1 MPKKPDQKIRA
12 LPRTGVIGLI
22 FIDFGLMAT
31 IYYLTDSFWGW
42 TKGDLSDGL
51 SVDQFDLFAVL
62 QLILFATTVDQ
73 IVRRTA
79 INFNSI
85 SEQTKV
91 PKLIIQALTVVI
103 YGFFAL
109 IGFILLYDQHFS
121 NLLAATSGM
130 GIGLLL
136 LFKDRLADVMGS
148 IQLQTDGLVNIG
160 DYLQLSEDG
169 KVETYQVMGMEQRRM
184 TLRSISDDHQR
195 VISNTKFLSINYIN
209 LTKQGKNRGARRSV
223 SVQLDSDNNA
233 DKVIE
238 IFKLALEK
246 VSSSNKDFYAWYS
259 CGAAKLEEGY
269 VTYKLE
275 YECRPEIP
283 ITDSDNLVLLTALRF
298 LKAASFKL
306 SSSSVVLP
314 IDQEISSNT
323 NRLLNMYDLGILKV
337 LARNEV
343 ISIATNTKTI
353 YSRAGDHLIKKNE
366 NADSMYLISEGALEV
381 SVLNKEGN
389 PIIVATLWPGDCV
402 GEMSL
407 LTGAPRSADVYTKR
421 NSVLVEIKKEDISPV
436 LASNPELI
444 HHMSDL
450 LAERVAQNEKSL
462 SGEDKNKKLEEASK
476 NIAGKILNFFFKKSA
491 EE

>member
-1 MPKKPDQKIRA
+1 MSKKPQQKIKA
-12 LPRTGVIGLI
+12 LPRSGVIGLI
-22 FIDFGLMAT
+22 IINFAFMGV
-31 IYYLTDSFWGW
+31 IYHFSDSIWGW

-51 SVDQFDLFAVL
+51 TPDIFDIFAIL
-62 QLILFATTVDQ
+62 QLFFFALTVDQ

-79 INFNSI
+79 INFNTL
-85 SEQTKV
+85 SEEKQI
-91 PKLIIQALTVVI
+91 PKLIVQVLSIIIFAFF
-103 YGFFAL
+103 GF
-109 IGFILLYDQHFS
+109 IGFVILYDQHLS
-121 NLLAATSGM
+121 NLVAATSGM

-136 LFKDRLADVMGS
+136 VFKDRLADIMGS
-148 IQLQTDGLVNIG
+148 VQLQTDGLVNTG
-160 DYLQLSEDG
+160 DYLQLTEDG
-169 KVETYQVMGMEQRRM
+169 RPENYQVMQMEQRKM
-184 TLRSISDDHQR
+184 TLRSISDDHER
-195 VISNTKFLSINYIN
+195 IISNTKFLSLNYVN
-209 LTKQGKNRGARRSV
+209 LTKQGKDRGSRRNISI
-223 SVQLDSDNNA
+223 QLDSDNNA

-246 VSSSNKDFYAWYS
+246 ISTSNKDFFAWYS
-259 CGAAKLEEGY
+259 CGATKLEEGY

-275 YECRPEIP
+275 YECRPELP
-283 ITDSDNLVLLTALRF
+283 VTDSDNHVLLTALRF

-306 SSSSVVLP
+306 SASSVVLP

-337 LARNEV
+337 LSRNEV
-343 ISIATNTKTI
+343 INIAKNTKTV
-353 YSRAGDHLIKKNE
+353 YSRAGDHLIVKNE

-407 LTGAPRSADVYTKR
+407 LTGAPRSADVYAKR
-421 NSVLVEIKKEDISPV
+421 NSILVEINKEDISPV
-436 LASNPELI
+436 LESNRELI
-444 HHMSDL
+444 HHMSNL

-476 NIAGKILNFFFKKSA
+476 NIAGKILNFFFKK
-491 EE
+491 